1 MSEVLLKIRDL
12 QIDYKTDLETVHAV
26 NGVSLTLNK
35 GETLGLV
42 GETGA
47 GKTTT
52 ALSIMGLLPE
62 RTARTNR
69 GSIWF
74 DEQDI
79 LAVRDKDGAAVS
91 EADYIASHVPEIS
104 EGETLEAPAVEAPAP
119 AYLSNRQLQAIR
131 GEKISMIFQDPMT
144 ALNPVL
150 TVGDQILEALLMHN
164 EGHTRAELETRVDEV
179 LEMVGIMAS
188 RKKDYPHQFSGGMKQ
203 RVVIAMALA
212 CDPMLLIADEP
223 TTALDVTIQAQI
235 LSLMNDIR
243 ERLGTS
249 MLMITHDLGII
260 AETCDDVAVMYAG
273 QIVEYGTVEDIF
285 SPGRHHPYTTG
296 LFEAIPNLTAK
307 ARRLKPIDGMM
318 PDPADLP
325 AGCKF
330 AERCSHCTDRCRAE
344 EPGIFT
350 ENGHRI
356 KCFLFQGKVQQSVLA
371 PDGK

>member
-1 MSEVLLKIRDL
+1 MTEQNNTAPLLSVRDL
-12 QIDYKTDLETVHAV
+12 QVVYHTKKHDVHAV
-26 NGVSLTLNK
+26 NGISFDIQRK
-35 GETLGLV
+35 KTLGFV

-52 ALSIMGLLPE
+52 ALSLLRLLPE
-62 RTARTNR
+62 RTAKVLH
-69 GSIWF
+69 GSILF
-74 DEQDI
+74 EGKDLMQLSE
-79 LAVRDKDGAAVS
+79 RDMQK
-91 EADYIASHVPEIS
+91 
-104 EGETLEAPAVEAPAP
+104 
-119 AYLSNRQLQAIR
+119 IR
-131 GEKISMIFQDPMT
+131 GEKIAMIFQDPMT
-144 ALNPVL
+144 ALNPTV
-150 TVGDQILEALLMHN
+150 TVGEQIAEALLLHSQKGTSMEKIHQ
-164 EGHTRAELETRVDEV
+164 RVDEV
-179 LEMVGIMAS
+179 LMLVGIPPE
-188 RKKDYPHQFSGGMKQ
+188 RKKEYPHQFSGGMKQ
-203 RVVIAMALA
+203 RVVIAIALA
-212 CDPMLLIADEP
+212 CEPELLIADEP

-330 AERCSHCTDRCRAE
+330 AERCSHFTDRCRAE